1 MSQLA
6 GADTSPA
13 TKFISETP
21 QSPSS
26 PLDAVRTKTPP
37 PLETSESLWLRRSVI
52 LSFWAV
58 VILLGLPTW
67 WKTTAIYRADLP
79 LSYMTDWAD
88 GKVALPMTKWRTAAD
103 KESPDM

>member
-1 MSQLA
+1 MSQLV
-6 GADTSPA
+6 GADASPA
-13 TKFISETP
+13 IKSIPETP
-21 QSPSS
+21 QSPSD

-37 PLETSESLWLRRSVI
+37 PPETSASLWLRRYVI

-58 VILLGLPTW
+58 VVILGLPTW

-88 GKVALPMTKWRTAAD
+88 GKVALPIIKRRTTAN
-103 KESPDM
+103 KESLDM